1 MSISA
6 LSILGMT
13 VVLAAMLASLT
24 LAAGYSF
31 AFAIIAYAM
40 GGSMFLLTIA
50 FAATM
55 QGKVGS
61 DC

>member
-6 LSILGMT
+6 LTMLGMT
-13 VVLAAMLASLT
+13 VVLAAMLAALA

-31 AFAIIAYAM
+31 VFAIVAYAM

-50 FAATM
+50 FATTM
-55 QGKVGS
+55 RGDRGRNY
-61 DC
+61 